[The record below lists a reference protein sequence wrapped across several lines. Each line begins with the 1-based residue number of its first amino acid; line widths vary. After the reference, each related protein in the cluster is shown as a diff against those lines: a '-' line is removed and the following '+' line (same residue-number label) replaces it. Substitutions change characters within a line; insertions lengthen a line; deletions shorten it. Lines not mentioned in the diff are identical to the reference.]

1 MSLVGTKVQNN
12 YCPENLEGCLP
23 RLYICGLKYNH
34 IMMNQPN
41 FSYEA
46 PSCQVMGAACRTLL
60 CASTDTGISNLTVN
74 DLSGDIEFV

>member
-1 MSLVGTKVQNN
+1 
-12 YCPENLEGCLP
+12 
-23 RLYICGLKYNH
+23 
-34 IMMNQPN
+34 MMNQPN

-74 DLSGDIEFV
+74 DISGDIEFV